1 MVISMKHILYL
12 TILVPLLAG
21 FESHHLFAAEN
32 QHNIED
38 LANKIESR
46 YEHTADLSA
55 DFTQTLLIEG
65 FDTPMQ
71 SSGRVSIKK
80 PGRLYWEYHD
90 PQKEHIYVDGER
102 VAFYAP
108 AHNQVIQATLSR
120 LAESRAPLLLL
131 QGATQLREH
140 FELETV
146 QPGDVPDNNNLQRLA
161 LLPKEDGEIH
171 STRRIVIGVDSQ
183 THYIRTV
190 VMHEPNGNITTIHFS
205 NITANSK
212 LPDSLFQCD
221 MPADVEIIQ
230 DLP

>member
-1 MVISMKHILYL
+1 MISVRHILHL

-21 FESHHLFAAEN
+21 FGSHHLFAAEN
-32 QHNIED
+32 QHNIEN

-131 QGATQLREH
+131 QGA
-140 FELETV
+140 
-146 QPGDVPDNNNLQRLA
+146 
-161 LLPKEDGEIH
+161 
-171 STRRIVIGVDSQ
+171 S
-183 THYIRTV
+183 Y
-190 VMHEPNGNITTIHFS
+190 
-205 NITANSK
+205 
-212 LPDSLFQCD
+212 
-221 MPADVEIIQ
+221 
-230 DLP
+230 